1 MILISNRTTTMSF
14 LGVGEKVIPH
24 LEKKIG
30 NNCLFFYRTNQKI
43 VIYITN
49 ILCNHIFKLW
59 PLLSPQIYFDQ
70 KQQYLTT
77 ELVTVLNN

>member
-1 MILISNRTTTMSF
+1 MSC
-14 LGVGEKVIPH
+14 LGVGEKVISH
-24 LEKKIG
+24 LEKEIG

-49 ILCNHIFKLW
+49 ILCNQTSHIFKLW
-59 PLLSPQIYFDQ
+59 PLLSLQIYFDQ

>member
-1 MILISNRTTTMSF
+1 MSF
-14 LGVGEKVIPH
+14 LGVGEKVISN
-24 LEKKIG
+24 LEKEIG
-30 NNCLFFYRTNQKI
+30 KNCLFFYRTNLKI

-49 ILCNHIFKLW
+49 ILCNQTSHIFKLW

-70 KQQYLTT
+70 KPKYLTN